1 MRKNTTMEAKR
12 ERLNTRD
19 ASGALKPDTAPSEQK
34 SKVNS
39 MLGRSENDT
48 KIAKKKAQRLKVPF
62 VDPLRVNI
70 EPSALTLLGPEMAAR
85 RQALPIRVVDNFL
98 LVAMLT
104 PEDPV
109 AIRSLELLTG
119 FKVRPAVTPRNSLSI
134 ALKKYYGN
142 GYGGKPGVK
151 NQPSEIT
158 QKAIAKTTKAN
169 RSGPCTLSVI
179 SNKGGVGKTHFSINM
194 AYCLAK
200 KGAKVLLIDA
210 DLGNAD
216 VSNKLGIFP
225 KCHLM
230 DFLEKNKKMDEL
242 LFRTKYGFD
251 LIASSYGEF
260 KLANLYY
267 AQKVKFINHFK
278 KISER
283 YEFAIFD
290 LGAGISRMV
299 MDFALAADYAI
310 ILTTP
315 QDFISG
321 YACTKA
327 GFARFKEIEERLEEK
342 FSNYEPQLIFSPL
355 LVLNQVSNLR
365 QGFKLFDTLTKA
377 ANEKI
382 NSREGRFGIKPEYLG
397 AIPYERVALRAAEV
411 KKRPLLLSAPRI
423 KASQSI
429 QHMSTRFFYPK
440 ATYDPKVK
448 FKHPLARF
456 AAILSQK
463 E

>member
-1 MRKNTTMEAKR
+1 M
-12 ERLNTRD
+12 
-19 ASGALKPDTAPSEQK
+19 ALKPNTALSEQT

-39 MLGRSENDT
+39 IPGRPENDT

-62 VDPLRVNI
+62 VDPLRVAI
-70 EPSALTLLGPEMAAR
+70 EPSALSLLAPEMAVR

-98 LVAMLT
+98 LVAMMT
-104 PEDPV
+104 PEEPV
-109 AIRSLELLTG
+109 AIKSLELLTG
-119 FKVRPAVTPRNSLSI
+119 FKIRPAVAPKNSLSI
-134 ALKKYYGN
+134 ALKRYYRN
-142 GYGGKPGVK
+142 GYGGNLGVK
-151 NQPSEIT
+151 NHQPKIT
-158 QKAIAKTTKAN
+158 QKTIAKTTKGD
-169 RSGPCTLSVI
+169 RSGPCTISVI
-179 SNKGGVGKTHFSINM
+179 SNKGGVGKTHFSINI

-200 KGAKVLLIDA
+200 KGAKVLLIDT

-216 VSNKLGIFP
+216 VSNKLGLFP

-230 DFLEKNKKMDEL
+230 DFLENKKKMDEL

-267 AQKVKFINHFK
+267 AQKVKFINHFR
-278 KISER
+278 KISQR

-299 MDFALAADYAI
+299 MDFALAADNTI
-310 ILTTP
+310 IVTTP

-321 YACTKA
+321 YACTRA
-327 GFARFKEIEERLEEK
+327 GFSRFKEIEERLAEK
-342 FSNYEPQLIFSPL
+342 LSNYEPQWIFSPM
-355 LVLNQVSNLR
+355 LVINQVSNFR

-382 NSREGRFGIKPEYLG
+382 NSRESKFRIKPEYIG
-397 AIPYERVALRAAEV
+397 AIPYERVALREAEA

-423 KASQSI
+423 KAAQSI

-440 ATYDPKVK
+440 ATYNPKVK

-463 E
+463 D

>member
-1 MRKNTTMEAKR
+1 MP
-12 ERLNTRD
+12 
-19 ASGALKPDTAPSEQK
+19 GQSEK
-34 SKVNS
+34 
-39 MLGRSENDT
+39 DT

-62 VDPLRVNI
+62 VDPLRVAI
-70 EPSALTLLGPEMAAR
+70 EPSALSLLAPEMALQ

-98 LVAMLT
+98 LVAMST
-104 PEDPV
+104 PDEPA

-119 FKVRPAVTPRNSLSI
+119 FKIRPAVAPENSLSI
-134 ALKKYYGN
+134 ALKRCY
-142 GYGGKPGVK
+142 GYGYVREFGLKK
-151 NQPSEIT
+151 RPSKTI
-158 QKAIAKTTKAN
+158 QKVTTRTAKGEA
-169 RSGPCTLSVI
+169 SQLCTISVI
-179 SNKGGVGKTHFSINM
+179 SNKGGVGKTHVAINM

-216 VSNKLGIFP
+216 ISNKLGIFP
-225 KCHLM
+225 KYHLIH
-230 DFLEKNKKMDEL
+230 FLEHKKKLEEL
-242 LFRTKYGFD
+242 ISPTKYGFD

-278 KISER
+278 KISQR

-299 MDFALAADYAI
+299 MDFALAADQTVIVA
-310 ILTTP
+310 TP

-327 GFARFKEIEERLEEK
+327 AFYRFKEIEEGLEAK
-342 FSNYEPQLIFSPL
+342 HAKYKPQWVFAPMLLI
-355 LVLNQVSNLR
+355 NQVSNLR
-365 QGFKLFDTLTKA
+365 QGFKLFNTFKKA
-377 ANEKI
+377 ADEKI
-382 NSREGRFGIKPEYLG
+382 NSREGTFCIKPEYLG
-397 AIPYERVALRAAEV
+397 AIPYESYTLRKAEA
-411 KKRPLLLSAPRI
+411 KKRLLLLVAPNR
-423 KASQSI
+423 KVAQSI
-429 QHMSTRFFYPK
+429 QHISTRFFYPE

-448 FKHPLARF
+448 FKRPLARF

-463 E
+463 N

>member
-1 MRKNTTMEAKR
+1 MEANR
-12 ERLNTRD
+12 ESLNARD
-19 ASGALKPDTAPSEQK
+19 ASGALKSNTALSEQT

-39 MLGRSENDT
+39 IPGRSENDT

-62 VDPLRVNI
+62 VDPLRVAI
-70 EPSALTLLGPEMAAR
+70 EPSALTLLAPEMAVR

-98 LVAMLT
+98 LVAMMT
-104 PEDPV
+104 PEEPV
-109 AIRSLELLTG
+109 AIKSLELLTG
-119 FKVRPAVTPRNSLSI
+119 FKVRPAVAPKNSLSI
-134 ALKKYYGN
+134 ALKRYYRN
-142 GYGGKPGVK
+142 GYGENLGVK
-151 NQPSEIT
+151 NHQPKIT
-158 QKAIAKTTKAN
+158 QKTIAKTTKGD
-169 RSGPCTLSVI
+169 RSGPCIISVI

-200 KGAKVLLIDA
+200 KGAKVLLIDT

-216 VSNKLGIFP
+216 VSNKLGLFP

-230 DFLEKNKKMDEL
+230 DFLENKKNMDEL

-278 KISER
+278 KISQR

-299 MDFALAADYAI
+299 MDFALAADHTI
-310 ILTTP
+310 KVTTP

-327 GFARFKEIEERLEEK
+327 GFSRFKEIEERLEK
-342 FSNYEPQLIFSPL
+342 KLSNYEPQWIFSPM
-355 LVLNQVSNLR
+355 LVINQVSNFR

-382 NSREGRFGIKPEYLG
+382 NSRESKFRIKPEYLG
-397 AIPYERVALRAAEV
+397 AIPYERVALREAEA
-411 KKRPLLLSAPRI
+411 KKRPFLLSAPRI
-423 KASQSI
+423 KAAQSI

-440 ATYDPKVK
+440 ATYNPKVK

-463 E
+463 D

>member
-1 MRKNTTMEAKR
+1 MEANR
-12 ERLNTRD
+12 ESLNARD
-19 ASGALKPDTAPSEQK
+19 ASGALKSNTALSEQT

-39 MLGRSENDT
+39 IPGRSENDT

-62 VDPLRVNI
+62 VDPLRVAI
-70 EPSALTLLGPEMAAR
+70 EPSALTLLAPEMAVR

-98 LVAMLT
+98 LVAMMT
-104 PEDPV
+104 PEEPV
-109 AIRSLELLTG
+109 AIKSLELLTG
-119 FKVRPAVTPRNSLSI
+119 FKVRPAVAPKNSLSI
-134 ALKKYYGN
+134 ALKRYYRN
-142 GYGGKPGVK
+142 GYGENLGVK
-151 NQPSEIT
+151 NHQPKIT
-158 QKAIAKTTKAN
+158 QKTIAKTTKGD
-169 RSGPCTLSVI
+169 RSGPCIISVI

-200 KGAKVLLIDA
+200 KGAKVLLIDT

-216 VSNKLGIFP
+216 VSNKLGLFP

-230 DFLEKNKKMDEL
+230 DFLENKKNMDEL

-278 KISER
+278 KISQR

-299 MDFALAADYAI
+299 MDFALAADHTI
-310 ILTTP
+310 IVTTP

-327 GFARFKEIEERLEEK
+327 GFSRFKEIEERLEK
-342 FSNYEPQLIFSPL
+342 KLSNYEPQWIFSPM
-355 LVLNQVSNLR
+355 LVINQVSNFR

-382 NSREGRFGIKPEYLG
+382 NSRESKFRIKPEYLG
-397 AIPYERVALRAAEV
+397 AIPYERVALREAEA
-411 KKRPLLLSAPRI
+411 KKRPFLLSAPRI
-423 KASQSI
+423 KAAQSI

-440 ATYDPKVK
+440 ATYNPKVK

-463 E
+463 D

>member
-1 MRKNTTMEAKR
+1 MEAKKEIR
-12 ERLNTRD
+12 KIRD
-19 ASGALKPDTAPSEQK
+19 ASEALNPGTTLSEK
-34 SKVNS
+34 TSIVNS
-39 MLGRSENDT
+39 MPGRLENDT
-48 KIAKKKAQRLKVPF
+48 KIAKKKAQSLKVSF
-62 VDPLRVNI
+62 IDPLRATI
-70 EPSALTLLGPEMAAR
+70 EPSALTLLEPEMAFR
-85 RQALPIRVVDNFL
+85 HQALPIRVVDNFL
-98 LVAMLT
+98 LVAMTT
-104 PEDPV
+104 PEEPV
-109 AIRSLELLTG
+109 AIKSLELLTG
-119 FKVRPAVTPRNSLSI
+119 FKVRPAMAPKTSLLI
-134 ALKKYYGN
+134 ALKKYYRD
-142 GYGGKPGVK
+142 GYSETPDVNVRKP
-151 NQPSEIT
+151 EIT
-158 QKAIAKTTKAN
+158 PKAIAKINKGDKSAARTI
-169 RSGPCTLSVI
+169 SVI

-230 DFLEKNKKMDEL
+230 DFLEKNKSLDEL
-242 LFRTKYGFD
+242 LFHTQYGFD

-278 KISER
+278 KISQR
-283 YEFAIFD
+283 YDFAIFD

-299 MDFALAADYAI
+299 MDFALAADHTI

-327 GFARFKEIEERLEEK
+327 GFSRFKEIEERIAEK
-342 FSNYEPQLIFSPL
+342 LSNYEPMWVFSPM
-355 LVLNQVSNLR
+355 LVINQVSNLR
-365 QGFKLFDTLTKA
+365 QGFKLFETLAKT
-377 ANEKI
+377 ANENI
-382 NSREGRFGIKPEYLG
+382 NSRESKFRIKPDYLG
-397 AIPYERVALRAAEV
+397 AIPYEKAALRAAEV
-411 KKRPLLLSAPRI
+411 KKRPLLVTAPRI

-429 QHMSTRFFYPK
+429 QHISTRFFYPE
-440 ATYDPKVK
+440 ATYDPKVV
-448 FKHPLARF
+448 FKHPLSRF

>member
-1 MRKNTTMEAKR
+1 MDANR
-12 ERLNTRD
+12 ESLNTKD
-19 ASGALKPDTAPSEQK
+19 ASGALKPNTELSEQT

-39 MLGRSENDT
+39 MPGRSENDT

-62 VDPLRVNI
+62 VDPLRVTI
-70 EPSALTLLGPEMAAR
+70 EPSALTLLGPEMAIR
-85 RQALPIRVVDNFL
+85 RQALPIRVLDNFL
-98 LVAMLT
+98 LVAMVT
-104 PEDPV
+104 SEEPV
-109 AIRSLELLTG
+109 AIKSLELLTG
-119 FKVRPAVTPRNSLSI
+119 FKVRPALAPKNSLYI

-142 GYGGKPGVK
+142 EYGAKLGVK
-151 NQPSEIT
+151 NHQPKIT
-158 QKAIAKTTKAN
+158 QKTITKLSKGDRN
-169 RSGPCTLSVI
+169 GPCTISVI
-179 SNKGGVGKTHFSINM
+179 SNKGGVGKTHFSINT

-225 KCHLM
+225 KYHLM
-230 DFLEKNKKMDEL
+230 DFLVNNKKMDEL
-242 LFRTKYGFD
+242 LFRTNYGFD

-267 AQKVKFINHFK
+267 AQKVKFINHFR
-278 KISER
+278 KISQR

-299 MDFALAADYAI
+299 IDFALAADYTI
-310 ILTTP
+310 IVTTP

-327 GFARFKEIEERLEEK
+327 GFSRFKEIEERLEEK
-342 FSNYEPQLIFSPL
+342 LSNYEPKRIFSPF
-355 LVLNQVSNLR
+355 LVINQVSNLR
-365 QGFKLFDTLTKA
+365 QGFKLFNTLTKA

-382 NSREGRFGIKPEYLG
+382 NSCEGKFRIKPEYLG
-397 AIPYERVALRAAEV
+397 AIPYERVALRAAEA
-411 KKRPLLLSAPRI
+411 KKRPLLLTTPRI

-448 FKHPLARF
+448 FKHPLSRF

>member
-1 MRKNTTMEAKR
+1 MDVKPNTAI
-12 ERLNTRD
+12 
-19 ASGALKPDTAPSEQK
+19 SEQT
-34 SKVNS
+34 SEVYS
-39 MLGRSENDT
+39 MPAQLENDT
-48 KIAKKKAQRLKVPF
+48 KIAQKRAQRLKVPF
-62 VDPLRVNI
+62 VDPLRAAI
-70 EPSALTLLGPEMAAR
+70 EPSALSLLAPEMALR
-85 RQALPIRVVDNFL
+85 RRALPIRVVDNFL

-104 PEDPV
+104 PEEPV
-109 AIRSLELLTG
+109 AVKSLELLTG
-119 FKVRPAVTPRNSLSI
+119 FKVRPAVAPKTSLFI
-134 ALKKYYGN
+134 ALKRYYGN
-142 GYGGKPGVK
+142 SNGGELVVK
-151 NQPSEIT
+151 SRQPKTT
-158 QKAIAKTTKAN
+158 QKTIVKTTKGD
-169 RSGPCTLSVI
+169 RRGPCTISVI
-179 SNKGGVGKTHFSINM
+179 SNKGGVGKTHISINM
-194 AYCLAK
+194 AYSLAK

-230 DFLEKNKKMDEL
+230 DFMKNKKKMDEI

-260 KLANLYY
+260 QLANLYY

-278 KISER
+278 KISQR

-299 MDFALAADYAI
+299 MDFALAADHTI
-310 ILTTP
+310 IVTTP

-327 GFARFKEIEERLEEK
+327 GFSRFKEIEERLEEK
-342 FSNYEPQLIFSPL
+342 LSNYEPQLIFSPM
-355 LVLNQVSNLR
+355 LVINQVSNLR
-365 QGFKLFDTLTKA
+365 QGFKLFDTLKKA

-382 NSREGRFGIKPEYLG
+382 NSREGKFRIKPEYLG
-397 AIPYERVALRAAEV
+397 AIPYERAALRAAEA
-411 KKRPLLLSAPRI
+411 KKRPLLLAAPRV
-423 KASQSI
+423 KAARSI
-429 QHMSTRFFYPK
+429 QHISTRFFYPE

-448 FKHPLARF
+448 FKQPLARF

-463 E
+463 D

>member
-1 MRKNTTMEAKR
+1 MPMGADR
-12 ERLNTRD
+12 ESLNTRD
-19 ASGALKPDTAPSEQK
+19 ASGALKSNTTLAEQT

-39 MLGRSENDT
+39 IPGRSENET
-48 KIAKKKAQRLKVPF
+48 KIAKKKAQRLKIPF
-62 VDPLRVNI
+62 VDPLRVTI
-70 EPSALTLLGPEMAAR
+70 EPSALSLLEPEMAGR

-98 LVAMLT
+98 LVAMMT
-104 PEDPV
+104 PEEPV
-109 AIRSLELLTG
+109 AIKSLELLTG
-119 FKVRPAVTPRNSLSI
+119 FKVRPAVAPKKSLSI

-142 GYGGKPGVK
+142 GYVGKPGVK
-151 NQPSEIT
+151 DHKPKIT
-158 QKAIAKTTKAN
+158 QKTIAKTTKAN
-169 RSGPCTLSVI
+169 RSGPCILSVI

-194 AYCLAK
+194 AYSLAK

-225 KCHLM
+225 KYHLM
-230 DFLEKNKKMDEL
+230 DFLEKNKNMEEL
-242 LFRTKYGFD
+242 LFHTKYGFD

-260 KLANLYY
+260 KLANLCY

-278 KISER
+278 KVSQR
-283 YEFAIFD
+283 YDFTIFD

-299 MDFALAADYAI
+299 MDFALAADHTI

-321 YACTKA
+321 YACTRA
-327 GFARFKEIEERLEEK
+327 GFSRFKEIEERLEEK
-342 FSNYEPQLIFSPL
+342 LSNYEPQLIFSPQ
-355 LVLNQVSNLR
+355 LVINQVSNLR
-365 QGFKLFDTLTKA
+365 QGFKLFKTLTKA

-382 NSREGRFGIKPEYLG
+382 NSRESKFRIEPQYLG
-397 AIPYERVALRAAEV
+397 AVPYEKVALRAAEI
-411 KKRPLLLSAPRI
+411 KKRPLLVAAPRT

-429 QHMSTRFFYPK
+429 QHIATRFFYPK
-440 ATYDPKVK
+440 KTYDPKVK
-448 FKHPLARF
+448 FKHPLSRF

-463 E
+463 V

>member
-1 MRKNTTMEAKR
+1 LKSNTAI
-12 ERLNTRD
+12 
-19 ASGALKPDTAPSEQK
+19 SEQT
-34 SKVNS
+34 SKVHS
-39 MLGRSENDT
+39 MPERSENDT
-48 KIAKKKAQRLKVPF
+48 KIAKKKAHILKVPF
-62 VDPLRVNI
+62 VDPLRAAI
-70 EPSALTLLGPEMAAR
+70 EPSALSLLAPEMALR

-104 PEDPV
+104 PEEPV
-109 AIRSLELLTG
+109 AIKSLELLTG
-119 FKVRPAVTPRNSLSI
+119 FKVRPAVAPQNSLSI

-142 GYGGKPGVK
+142 GSDGKRGLENRRPK
-151 NQPSEIT
+151 TAQKTIT
-158 QKAIAKTTKAN
+158 RTTKGDG
-169 RSGPCTLSVI
+169 SQPCTISVI
-179 SNKGGVGKTHFSINM
+179 SNKGGVGKTHLSINM

-200 KGAKVLLIDA
+200 KGTRVLLIDA

-225 KCHLM
+225 KSHLM
-230 DFLEKNKKMDEL
+230 DFLENRKKMDEL

-267 AQKVKFINHFK
+267 AQKVKFINHFR
-278 KISER
+278 KISQR

-299 MDFALAADYAI
+299 MDFALAADHTI
-310 ILTTP
+310 IVTTP

-327 GFARFKEIEERLEEK
+327 GFSRFKEIEERLEEK
-342 FSNYEPQLIFSPL
+342 FPNYKPQWIFSPMM
-355 LVLNQVSNLR
+355 VINQASNLR
-365 QGFKLFDTLTKA
+365 QGFKLFDTLAKA

-382 NSREGRFGIKPEYLG
+382 NSREGKFRIKPEYLG
-397 AIPYERVALRAAEV
+397 AILYERVAMRNAEMR
-411 KKRPLLLSAPRI
+411 KKPLLVAAPRA
-423 KASQSI
+423 KATQSI
-429 QHMSTRFFYPK
+429 QHMSTRFFHPD

-448 FKHPLARF
+448 FKQPLARF

-463 E
+463 N